1 MSPTATRCDRIIAL
15 IDGGLAEVACL
26 AEVDRPLTPDARTV
40 GDGAAAWW
48 PPPAGADRRPAESQ
62 PPRAA

>member
-15 IDGGLAEVACL
+15 IDGGL

-48 PPPAGADRRPAESQ
+48 PPPARADRRPAESQ
-62 PPRAA
+62 SPRAA

>member
-1 MSPTATRCDRIIAL
+1 MSSTANRCDRIIAL
-15 IDGGLAEVACL
+15 IDACL
-26 AEVDRPLTPDARTV
+26 AEVEGPTPDARTV

-48 PPPAGADRRPAESQ
+48 PPPAGADRRPAESR